1 MNDQEREVSA
11 KRLLNDPLFAEAFEV
26 LRKDLMDRW
35 DNSGTN
41 ELEAREAG
49 HMNKVLEKQHP
60 FI

>member
-49 HMNKVLEKQHP
+49 LP
-60 FI
+60 